1 MLGVSVDNGL
11 RQAKLTGD
19 LAIAVPITTQ
29 GSDTRLLLGSDPR
42 SADGSSAFRAK
53 GFGLFHPRFDPSLKH
68 LTFLL
73 PQPRQQR
80 CDDLSRA

>member
-1 MLGVSVDNGL
+1 MAPPGEQTQLI
-11 RQAKLTGD
+11 GD

-73 PQPRQQR
+73 AQPREQGR
-80 CDDLSRA
+80 YDLSRA